1 MAVHFNIWEEAEDR
15 ANLYINKKKK
25 VALKLLDSKK
35 EHRLFE
41 GTNKKY
47 YVSSVYSSLNC
58 IILEYNTQEE
68 AVEEFEGRAT
78 KSYEEI

>member
-1 MAVHFNIWEEAEDR
+1 MAVHFNIWEETEDS

-25 VALKLLDSKK
+25 VTLKLLDSKK

-41 GTNKKY
+41 GANKRY
-47 YVSSVYSSLNC
+47 YVSSIYSSLNC
-58 IILEYNTQEE
+58 IILEYNTIEE
-68 AVEEFEGRAT
+68 ATEEFEGRAT